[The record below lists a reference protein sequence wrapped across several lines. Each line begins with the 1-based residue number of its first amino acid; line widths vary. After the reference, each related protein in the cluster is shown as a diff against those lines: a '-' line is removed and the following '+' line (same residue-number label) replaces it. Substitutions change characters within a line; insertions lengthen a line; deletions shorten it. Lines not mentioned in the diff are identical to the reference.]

1 MQRFRNS
8 IREARQAGI
17 AALSRFNINVKKKAA
32 TKVRGCISM
41 SCVSETSPERKAIC
55 RVTASRMTA
64 ATRSG
69 HPCKRSVNF
78 RSPLVLPTRTNMR
91 QTLYE
96 LQSRYGRLRNCV
108 RVIPIILRAGN
119 NKRKRITAPVD
130 FNHSP
135 TVPSLKPFV
144 PNTACH

>member
-41 SCVSETSPERKAIC
+41 SCVSETSPEKKSDLQSDSKPNDSSNPI
-55 RVTASRMTA
+55 S
-64 ATRSG
+64 

-78 RSPLVLPTRTNMR
+78 RSPLVPPTRTNMR

-96 LQSRYGRLRNCV
+96 LQSRYGVCE
-108 RVIPIILRAGN
+108 
-119 NKRKRITAPVD
+119 
-130 FNHSP
+130 
-135 TVPSLKPFV
+135 TVSGLYLLY
-144 PNTACH
+144 